1 MDSKRDM
8 TRFAAVFAGGTM
20 LSRVSGLVRDMIF
33 FHFVKGEALGA
44 FVFAFS
50 LPNMLRDMLG
60 EGATNAA
67 LIPVFAEKRERE
79 GEEAYRK
86 AVASV
91 MGFML
96 LILSVITVLG
106 VAVMPAVPG
115 FLRMLTVVTGED
127 LPQDEAQ
134 LSELVR
140 LLQWTFPYVLMIC
153 MTVFASGPLFLARRY
168 GSASWSPVI
177 LNVVLA
183 ASCVL
188 FARAFVNPAW
198 ALVLGI
204 WAGGLGTW
212 AYMFWDMHRAT
223 GVLLPRFDFRNPA
236 VGRVLLLMLPVI
248 AGQSAGE
255 VNKVIERMFAAS
267 LGLDKVLALYASNRL
282 VQLPLSV
289 FGVAVS
295 VAILPSISR
304 AMARGERDV
313 VRDTLMHGLRQ
324 SFFLVF
330 PAMVGLVVLREPL
343 VRLLFERGEFGPEDT
358 RLAADA
364 LGYAALGLLSFS
376 WVKVSIQGFYAA
388 QQTHIPV
395 LAATASMVLNIL
407 LNIAL
412 VRPMGYLGLALSTS
426 VSYTVNFL
434 VVYALLC
441 RKYGRLWN
449 AGFLGALARMLL
461 AGLLM
466 GAGVMLVSGFVAP
479 VLGTATLAA
488 RLGGVL
494 VSIGVAV
501 GVYFGACAL
510 LGVAEMR
517 QVVSVFLRKR
527 GADAPPSG

>member
-33 FHFVKGEALGA
+33 FHFIKGEALGA

-67 LIPVFAEKRERE
+67 LIPVFAEKREKE
-79 GEEAYRK
+79 GEEAYRR

-91 MGFML
+91 MGFMM

-106 VAVMPAVPG
+106 VALMPAVPG
-115 FLRMLTVVTGED
+115 LLRMLTVVTGED
-127 LPQDEAQ
+127 LPQNEAE

-153 MTVFASGPLFLARRY
+153 MTVFASGPLFLAKRY

-183 ASCVL
+183 VFCVG
-188 FARAFVNPAW
+188 FARVFVNPAW

-204 WAGGLGTW
+204 WVGGLGTW

-267 LGLDKVLALYASNRL
+267 LGMDKVVALYASNRL

-304 AMARGERDV
+304 AMARGEVGV
-313 VRDTLMHGLRQ
+313 VRDTLMHGFRQ

-330 PAMVGLVVLREPL
+330 PAMVGLVALREPL
-343 VRLLFERGEFGPEDT
+343 VRLLFERGKFGPEDT

-395 LAATASMVLNIL
+395 IAATAAMVLNIL

-426 VSYTVNFL
+426 ISYTVNFL

-441 RKYGRLWN
+441 RKYGRLWD
-449 AGFLGALARMLL
+449 AGFAGALGRMLL
-461 AGLLM
+461 ASLLM
-466 GAGVMLVSGFVAP
+466 GACAAWVSGAAAAH
-479 VLGTATLAA
+479 LGTVSLLARA
-488 RLGGVL
+488 AGVF
-494 VSIGVAV
+494 VSIGAAV

-510 LGVAEMR
+510 LRVSEMR
-517 QVVSVFLRKR
+517 QISGVFLHKA
-527 GADAPPSG
+527 GGPPHP